1 MSSLLVAIK
10 NIIENPVNELV
21 EYYKGTSRANNMGDA
36 LEKYVKDAFCGID
49 NTLSDIERDKK
60 YSQYFSYL
68 GNSNNPPDLI
78 LKNGDAVEVKKNES
92 LNSAIALNSSYPKS
106 KLYVDDSRIT
116 VDCKKCE
123 DTPWLEKD
131 IIYVIGYNPKNTK
144 TLRSICFIYGDCYA
158 ASKEIYTQFTDK
170 ISQGIQEIEGIELV
184 ATNEL
189 AKVKKVDPL
198 GITDLRVRGMWHIE
212 SPMKVYKDFFT
223 LTDSASF
230 SLNAIILLDKYN
242 SFPEQDRF
250 YLEQKGIVSEI
261 EIKSPNNPAKLL
273 KAKLISYEK

>member
-1 MSSLLVAIK
+1 MTNLLVAIK

-21 EYYKGTSRANNMGDA
+21 EYYKGTNRANSMGDA

-78 LKNGDAVEVKKNES
+78 VKNGDAVEVKKNES

-106 KLYVDDSRIT
+106 KLYADDSRIT
-116 VDCKKCE
+116 VDCKNCE
-123 DTPWLEKD
+123 DFPWTEKD
-131 IIYVIGYNPKNTK
+131 IVYVIGYNPKNTK
-144 TLRSICFIYGDCYA
+144 NLKSICFVYGDCYA
-158 ASKEIYTQFTDK
+158 ARKEIYTQFADK

-184 ATNEL
+184 QTNER

-198 GITDLRVRGMWHIE
+198 GITHLRVRAMWHIE
-212 SPMKVYKDFFT
+212 SPMKVFKDIFV
-223 LTDSASF
+223 LTPRAKF
-230 SLNAIILLDKYN
+230 SLNAIILEDRYSL
-242 SFPEQDRF
+242 FPEQDRT
-250 YLEQKGIVSEI
+250 YLEQKGIVKDI
-261 EIKSPNNPAKLL
+261 EIKL
-273 KAKLISYEK
+273 